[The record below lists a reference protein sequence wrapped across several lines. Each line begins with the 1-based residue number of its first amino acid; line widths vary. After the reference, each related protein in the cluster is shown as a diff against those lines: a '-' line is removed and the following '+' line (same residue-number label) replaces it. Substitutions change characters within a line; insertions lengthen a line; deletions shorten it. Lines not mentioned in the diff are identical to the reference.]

1 MRVLPYGQRQ
11 ERSGL
16 DPVLSPV
23 GHRNARYQVTRKS
36 PDPSLSLRYPH
47 EARAQI
53 GKSCGANGASPLG
66 QRCTPRLL
74 FLRRDVSEP
83 PVELGRAVARI
94 RAGNERLIVQFDT
107 EIERFRIHSYRPRV
121 FVILENLAD
130 DFVDGECVRAAISIV
145 PFTGSATAASATAV
159 ATSSAAIGWNNECDR
174 RTVSPSMAACAMPR
188 RNSKNWVARTIV
200 YGVGAFLMRLSC
212 ASLAR
217 K

>member
-1 MRVLPYGQRQ
+1 
-11 ERSGL
+11 
-16 DPVLSPV
+16 
-23 GHRNARYQVTRKS
+23 
-36 PDPSLSLRYPH
+36 
-47 EARAQI
+47 
-53 GKSCGANGASPLG
+53 
-66 QRCTPRLL
+66 
-74 FLRRDVSEP
+74 VSHQSNL
-83 PVELGRAVARI
+83 VD

-107 EIERFRIHSYRPRV
+107 EIERFRIHNYRPRV

-130 DFVDGECVRAAISIV
+130 DFVDAECVRAGNLDRTVYRFGDGRLGDRSRDI
-145 PFTGSATAASATAV
+145 F
-159 ATSSAAIGWNNECDR
+159 ECDR